1 MATISL
7 TLPASTANFLNLNV
21 PGFAAA
27 SGGGSTLALE
37 VPASALPAPVVAG
50 LNDAGIQVT
59 SAAAPVVPVAV
70 PNAPAAWHWD
80 FAPAAGGL
88 VPQSA
93 AHADPNLAVANA
105 FVHDLAQ
112 YGGAAVNAFFQAA
125 AANPFPADPSQI
137 GAWVAHQQQAVHDYL
152 LGA

>member
-1 MATISL
+1 MATISF
-7 TLPASTANFLNLNV
+7 TFPPPVANFLNINV
-21 PGFAAA
+21 PGFAPA
-27 SGGGSTLALE
+27 SGGGNTVALQ
-37 VPASALPAPVVAG
+37 VPAFGLPAPVVAG

-112 YGGAAVNAFFQAA
+112 YGGAAVNAFFEAA
-125 AANPFPADPSQI
+125 AKPFPADP
-137 GAWVAHQQQAVHDYL
+137 
-152 LGA
+152 